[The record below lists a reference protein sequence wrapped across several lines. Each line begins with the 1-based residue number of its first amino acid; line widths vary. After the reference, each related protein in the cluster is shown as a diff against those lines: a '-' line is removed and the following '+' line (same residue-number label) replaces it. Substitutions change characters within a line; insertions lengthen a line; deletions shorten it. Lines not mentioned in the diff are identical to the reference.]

1 MRERVEALIA
11 QREKMLAEVRTMLIE
26 ELKVDREADEIDPDT
41 PLFATGLGLDSI
53 DLVDV
58 VVGIEARFGIK
69 LEDGPRTRAAL
80 RTVNSLVAYLL
91 ERAEAQHGER

>member
-11 QREKMLAEVRTMLIE
+11 RREQMLAEVRSMLIE
-26 ELKVDREADEIDPDT
+26 ELKVDRELDEIDPDT

-58 VVGIEARFGIK
+58 VVGIEGRFGIK
-69 LEDGPRTRAAL
+69 LEDGPRARAAL

-91 ERAEAQHGER
+91 EARHD